1 MPDPEFKEWVSLI
14 KDGLLAIAALVTIG
28 VGIYG
33 ARVWKMEL
41 IGKEVYAAARELV
54 KQSHIVCK
62 AADKLRLPTD
72 ALDKELNPHSQHI
85 IFWHIFITGIR
96 NLVCNSTP
104 AYRVSPNS

>member
-41 IGKEVYAAARELV
+41 IGKEVYAAAIAYASTAQQLAQPPPCETVLPVFVPESFYAWRED
-54 KQSHIVCK
+54 
-62 AADKLRLPTD
+62 AALASTD
-72 ALDKELNPHSQHI
+72 TALAS
-85 IFWHIFITGIR
+85 
-96 NLVCNSTP
+96 V
-104 AYRVSPNS
+104 